1 MKTITPAQ
9 LDAACAA
16 YARSTGSYPN
26 RAGLRAALHT
36 IDLPTSLAQDKR
48 DHPPSTKTWGQD
60 SGGYW
65 TTEEV

>member
-16 YARSTGSYPN
+16 YARSTGIYPN

-36 IDLPTSLAQDKR
+36 FDLKETHAQDAQ
-48 DHPPSTKTWGQD
+48 DAEHPARRSSFD
-60 SGGYW
+60 GGA
-65 TTEEV
+65 